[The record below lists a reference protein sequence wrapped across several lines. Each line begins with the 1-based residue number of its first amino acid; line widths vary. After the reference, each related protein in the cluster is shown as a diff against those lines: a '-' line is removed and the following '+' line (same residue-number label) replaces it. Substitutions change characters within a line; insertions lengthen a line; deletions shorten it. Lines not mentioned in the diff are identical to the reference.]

1 MGTGTEIVNLCILQ
15 QKILPAI
22 IILNIDITY
31 LATANRSPR
40 EFIKIS
46 PSAKMNPRENQ
57 SP

>member
-1 MGTGTEIVNLCILQ
+1 MGTGTEIVNLSILQ
-15 QKILPAI
+15 QKISPAI

-31 LATANRSPR
+31 LANANKSPR